1 MRIST
6 TARVVWGGALLIA
19 PQALLRA
26 GAGAGAGRDSS
37 RAAITVARVLG
48 ARHLLQAAVTTAAP
62 TPRVVAFGT
71 VVDSLHAVQQ
81 LTLAVVSPRWRAA
94 ALVDTA
100 IAVALAAAPVS
111 GRQGKPA
118 HRPV

>member
-26 GAGAGAGRDSS
+26 GAGRDAS

-48 ARHLLQAAVTTAAP
+48 ARHLLQAAVTMAAP
-62 TPRVVAFGT
+62 TPRVVAFGA
-71 VVDSLHAVQQ
+71 VVDALHAVQQ

-100 IAVALAAAPVS
+100 IAVALAAAPAS
-111 GRQGKPA
+111 GRRGKPA
-118 HRPV
+118 RRPV

>member
-19 PQALLRA
+19 PRALLRA
-26 GAGAGAGRDSS
+26 GAGAGGDAS

-62 TPRVVAFGT
+62 TPRVVAFGA
-71 VVDSLHAVQQ
+71 VVDALHAVQQ

-100 IAVALAAAPVS
+100 IAVALAAAPAS

-118 HRPV
+118 PRPV